1 MFLFCWGW
9 QKRKMVGDRF
19 RELKLEGKCL
29 KNIVAEVVKQES
41 LRTNFTKIE
50 VFYYI
55 GKIVTSHLGPKV
67 NMF

>member
-1 MFLFCWGW
+1 
-9 QKRKMVGDRF
+9 MVGYRF

-29 KNIVAEVVKQES
+29 KDIVAEMVKQVS
-41 LRTNFTKIE
+41 LRTNFTRIE

-55 GKIVTSHLGPKV
+55 GRIVTSHFGPKA

>member
-1 MFLFCWGW
+1 
-9 QKRKMVGDRF
+9 MVGDRF

-41 LRTNFTKIE
+41 LRTNFTKI
-50 VFYYI
+50 